1 MDNFHNSLNK
11 SLLITLK
18 NDYNNLFQS
27 IVLKYGELN
36 NDLTLENLQSNY
48 GINKIHSTKTIIVRK
63 KGGKHRI
70 ANNDNR
76 CMARI
81 WNNGSVT
88 KQDSK
93 IIYGDRCKRCKLEDG
108 DFCGIHSKSLT
119 HGNYNLEPPHN
130 HFQKYLKKLI

>member
-27 IVLKYGELN
+27 IVYKYGNLN
-36 NDLTLENLQSNY
+36 DELTLENLQSKY
-48 GINKIHSTKTIIVRK
+48 SINKIHSTKTIIVRK
-63 KGGKHRI
+63 KGSKHKI
-70 ANNDNR
+70 AIEDNR

-81 WNNGSVT
+81 WNNGSIKHVNGIT
-88 KQDSK
+88 
-93 IIYGDRCKRCKLEDG
+93 IHGDRCKRCKIEGG

-119 HGNYNLEPPHN
+119 HGKYNLDPPHN
-130 HFQKYLKKLI
+130 HFEKYIKN